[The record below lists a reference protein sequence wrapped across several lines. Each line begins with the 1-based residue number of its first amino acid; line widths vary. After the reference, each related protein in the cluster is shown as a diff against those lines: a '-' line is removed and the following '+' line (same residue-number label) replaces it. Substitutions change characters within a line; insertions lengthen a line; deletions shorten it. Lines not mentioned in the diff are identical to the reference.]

1 MSSRQFNSK
10 NNVPVLLFKALFG
23 HGKFFLLSVAT
34 DSNNG
39 DGLSPTF
46 SSFNAMLM
54 QKSPPPCIFLSRFFH
69 DSKGAFSVRIDLKQ
83 RYSRDIAPFTL
94 KVPRMTNI
102 NILLTMSMYNHGK
115 G

>member
-1 MSSRQFNSK
+1 MY
-10 NNVPVLLFKALFG
+10 
-23 HGKFFLLSVAT
+23 FFYLDL
-34 DSNNG
+34 
-39 DGLSPTF
+39 
-46 SSFNAMLM
+46 
-54 QKSPPPCIFLSRFFH
+54 FH

-102 NILLTMSMYNHGK
+102 NILLTISMYNHGK